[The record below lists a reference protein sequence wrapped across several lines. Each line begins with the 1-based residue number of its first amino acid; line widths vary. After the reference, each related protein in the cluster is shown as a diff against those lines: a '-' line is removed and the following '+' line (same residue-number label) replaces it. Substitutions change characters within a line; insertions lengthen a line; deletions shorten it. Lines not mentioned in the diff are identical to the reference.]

1 MNDFSP
7 ASVTPSPVAPRAT
20 IVDPL
25 DSRAAIDLRRLFG
38 VVWQYRWIVLGITAL
53 CVLIA
58 VVASLLMLPR
68 YTASASM
75 QIDQEEQRILDSQDA
90 SPNAAYQDADRFL
103 RTIVD
108 VLRSERMAE
117 RVAEELNLFEG
128 DAFFEIMQVDPPEDE
143 GPQQE
148 LARRELI
155 LDTINDNL
163 SINLPTDSRVV
174 TVSFTSP
181 DRAFS
186 ARFANTFVTNFLRY
200 NIERRLD
207 RTVYARDFLSQQL
220 EDARQRLERAEREAN
235 DYARS
240 TGLVRLPAT
249 VPGGDDT
256 TITTIN
262 LATYNQ
268 ALNDARTARVAAQTR
283 WNQVS
288 QVSPFAIV
296 EVVNNKALQDLI
308 SARAV
313 VNAQVEAEL
322 VNKQRTHPTV
332 VPLLR
337 QQEEY
342 DSQIATLASGI
353 RNSIRNEYRI
363 AQERENDLQ
372 GRVSAL
378 TTATQGERDTSV
390 QLNTLN
396 REVDTSRQLYDALLQ
411 RYQEMSAEANITSNN
426 VQQID
431 VAEPPIEPSSPRVL
445 LNVALGLLAGIA
457 LSALYV
463 FLREQMDDRI
473 HSPDELQSKLGL
485 KLLGVTPLLPKGES
499 PVEKLQDPKT
509 ALSESLYSV
518 RTALQFATPE
528 GRPKRLMVTSAQ
540 ASEGKSSMSYG
551 IARTFAESG
560 KSVLLI
566 DCDMRKP
573 TVHRNL
579 DISNRH
585 GLIELLGGD
594 KSYDEVIQA
603 TGIENFSAIPLGQIP
618 ANPTDILASRQF
630 SEALDVLNE
639 RFDLLMVD
647 APPVLGLADAVI
659 LSAHPGM
666 STVFVVQAGRS
677 HYGTAKGA
685 VRRLIDNGGN
695 MIGGVLT
702 QFDFD
707 AARVRGLGDSYA
719 YGPGYSYYEYGS

>member
-1 MNDFSP
+1 M
-7 ASVTPSPVAPRAT
+7 
-20 IVDPL
+20 DPL

-117 RVAEELNLFEG
+117 RVAEELDLFEG

-551 IARTFAESG
+551 IARTFAEAG

-707 AARVRGLGDSYA
+707 AARVRGLGDSYT
-719 YGPGYSYYEYGS
+719 YGQGYSYYEYGS